1 MEKTKTAA
9 CRNPAQKAR
18 VVNVLV
24 LSEPAANEPL
34 VLIPGFM
41 ADARSFMPQLAQL
54 GADRPVILL
63 TPGLGDTVEKIAAE
77 VAPHLPPRF
86 ALVAHGLG
94 GNIAI
99 EILRKRPEAVT
110 RVALIATDPLPET
123 PQLAAEQEAL
133 LVAAKTGHLQA
144 CMAQMLPI
152 TALHDAPWRDEV
164 MALVMDM
171 AENLGPTQFRRHL
184 RVLQRRPDQQKTL
197 RKVHVPTMIIAGES
211 DTLVP
216 RRRAEFLAAMMPQ
229 GCLESIAEAGHLP
242 QLEQPEAV
250 TKVLK
255 TFLAGRLPTL
265 MLRQTARSALTH

>member
-1 MEKTKTAA
+1 
-9 CRNPAQKAR
+9 
-18 VVNVLV
+18 
-24 LSEPAANEPL
+24 
-34 VLIPGFM
+34 M
-41 ADARSFMPQLAQL
+41 ADARSFMPQLARL

-63 TPGLGDTVEKIAAE
+63 GSGLGDSLEKITAD
-77 VAPHLPPRF
+77 VAPYLPPHF

-144 CMAQMLPI
+144 CMAQMLPLG
-152 TALHDAPWRDEV
+152 ALHNAPWRDEV

-171 AENLGPTQFRRHL
+171 AETLGPDQFQRHL

-197 RKVHVPTMIIAGES
+197 RKVHVPTMIISGES
-211 DTLVP
+211 DTLIP

-229 GCLESIAEAGHLP
+229 GCLEIIAEAGHLP
-242 QLEQPEAV
+242 QLEQPEVV
-250 TKVLK
+250 TKVLE
-255 TFLAGRLPTL
+255 TFLGGRLPTL
-265 MLRQTARSALTH
+265 MLR

>member
-1 MEKTKTAA
+1 MNLVVL
-9 CRNPAQKAR
+9 RNPTP
-18 VVNVLV
+18 V
-24 LSEPAANEPL
+24 EPV

-41 ADARSFMPQLAQL
+41 ADARSFMPQLARL
-54 GADRPVILL
+54 GADRPVVLL
-63 TPGLGDTVEKIAAE
+63 NPGLGDSVERIAADI
-77 VAPHLPPRF
+77 APHLPARF

-99 EILRKRPEAVT
+99 ELMRKRPEAVS
-110 RVALIATDPLPET
+110 RIALVATDPIPET
-123 PQLAAEQEAL
+123 PHRAAALEAL
-133 LVAAKTGHLQA
+133 IVAAKTGHLAA
-144 CMAQMLPI
+144 CMAQLLPA

-171 AENLGPTQFRRHL
+171 AETLGPIQFQRHL

-211 DTLVP
+211 DTLIP

-229 GCLESIAEAGHLP
+229 GCLEIIAEAGHLP

-250 TKVLK
+250 TNLLQ

-265 MLRQTARSALTH
+265 MLR

>member
-1 MEKTKTAA
+1 M
-9 CRNPAQKAR
+9 
-18 VVNVLV
+18 
-24 LSEPAANEPL
+24 SEPV

-41 ADARSFMPQLAQL
+41 ADARSFMPQIARL
-54 GADRPVILL
+54 GADRPVVLL
-63 TPGLGDTVEKIAAE
+63 TPGLGDTVEKIAADI
-77 VAPHLPPRF
+77 APHLPPRF

-99 EILRKRPEAVT
+99 EILRKRPEAVA
-110 RVALIATDPLPET
+110 RIALIATDPIPET
-123 PQLAAEQEAL
+123 PQRAAEQEAL

-144 CMAQMLPI
+144 CMARMLPLA
-152 TALHDAPWRDEV
+152 ALHEAPWRDEV

-171 AENLGPTQFRRHL
+171 AETLGPDQFQRHL

-197 RKVHVPTMIIAGES
+197 RKANVPTMIIAGEN

-229 GCLESIAEAGHLP
+229 GCLEMIAVAGHLP

-250 TKVLK
+250 TQVLE
-255 TFLAGRLPTL
+255 TFLSGRLPTL
-265 MLRQTARSALTH
+265 MLR

>member
-1 MEKTKTAA
+1 M
-9 CRNPAQKAR
+9 
-18 VVNVLV
+18 NVHT
-24 LSEPAANEPL
+24 LSEPAAKEPL

-41 ADARSFMPQLAQL
+41 ADARSFMPQLARL

-63 TPGLGDTVEKIAAE
+63 GPGLGETLEKIAAE

-99 EILRKRPEAVT
+99 EILRKRPDAVT

-133 LVAAKTGHLQA
+133 LVAAKTGHLRA
-144 CMAQMLPI
+144 CMAQMLPLA
-152 TALHDAPWRDEV
+152 ALHDAPWRDEV
-164 MALVMDM
+164 MALVIDM
-171 AENLGPTQFRRHL
+171 AETLGPIQFQRHL

-197 RKVHVPTMIIAGES
+197 RKVHVPTMIIAGEC
-211 DTLVP
+211 DTLIP

-229 GCLESIAEAGHLP
+229 GCLEIIAEAGHLP
-242 QLEQPEAV
+242 QLEQPDAV
-250 TKVLK
+250 TRVLE

-265 MLRQTARSALTH
+265 MLR

>member
-1 MEKTKTAA
+1 MNLLVL
-9 CRNPAQKAR
+9 RNPTP
-18 VVNVLV
+18 V
-24 LSEPAANEPL
+24 EPV
-34 VLIPGFM
+34 VLITGFM
-41 ADARSFMPQLAQL
+41 ADARSFMPQLARL

-63 TPGLGDTVEKIAAE
+63 NPGLGDSVEKIAADIS
-77 VAPHLPPRF
+77 PHLPARF

-99 EILRKRPEAVT
+99 ELMRKRPEAVT
-110 RVALIATDPLPET
+110 RIALIATDPIPET
-123 PQLAAEQEAL
+123 PQRAAAQEAL
-133 LVAAKTGHLQA
+133 IVAAKTGHLAA
-144 CMAQMLPI
+144 CMAQMLPP

-171 AENLGPTQFRRHL
+171 AETLGPIQFQRHL

-229 GCLESIAEAGHLP
+229 GCLEIIAEAGHLP

-250 TKVLK
+250 TRLLH

-265 MLRQTARSALTH
+265 MLR

>member
-1 MEKTKTAA
+1 M
-9 CRNPAQKAR
+9 
-18 VVNVLV
+18 
-24 LSEPAANEPL
+24 SEPL
-34 VLIPGFM
+34 VLISGFM
-41 ADARSFMPQLAQL
+41 ADARSFMPQIARL

-63 TPGLGDTVEKIAAE
+63 SPGLGDSLEKIVAD

-110 RVALIATDPLPET
+110 RIALISTDPLPES
-123 PQLAAEQEAL
+123 PQIAAEQEAL

-152 TALHDAPWRDEV
+152 SALHDAPWRDEV

-171 AENLGPTQFRRHL
+171 AENLGPDQFQRHL

-197 RKVHVPTMIIAGES
+197 RKANVPTMIIAGQS

-229 GCLESIAEAGHLP
+229 GFLEMIAEAGHLP

-250 TKVLK
+250 SKVLD
-255 TFLAGRLPTL
+255 TFLSGRLSTL
-265 MLRQTARSALTH
+265 VLR